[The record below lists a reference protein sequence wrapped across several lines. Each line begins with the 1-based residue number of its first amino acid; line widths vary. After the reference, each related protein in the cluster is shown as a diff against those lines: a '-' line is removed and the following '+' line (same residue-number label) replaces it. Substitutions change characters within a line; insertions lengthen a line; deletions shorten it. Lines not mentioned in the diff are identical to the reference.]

1 MFQVLTGPRD
11 AAAPNEKQNNSLFVG
26 LPERNESIMPS
37 KTPRFE
43 ASALA
48 RSEEAL
54 IPLMGASL
62 LSSVGSLPLHL
73 APLIVAT
80 LISDSRVSLVGA
92 GWLPTVLLLG
102 QLSTSLIL
110 PTFGIHNIRRGA
122 AIVTATVFL
131 TGLAISSFDGFEI
144 ILLGWFLVGQSCG
157 VLMYLGTI
165 AASQFP
171 RKTFA
176 FSLRLAVVL
185 VLAGTLT
192 CLLQVA
198 NSFAS
203 YRALLTTLTPI
214 VGLILAC
221 GVLLHRPAAKV
232 GQVTV
237 AKDSEQWSTRQLSGL
252 VTIYFFFVSLTGF
265 LAYVVQQALTRG
277 ISLPGSVWSMAGM
290 KLIAGLWLLCV
301 ALLEVQEERKE
312 RFMFLAALLTA
323 GLLAVYFSRSV
334 TTFFLGLVLFEI
346 TFNTLSA
353 RLQGAVVTERP
364 QFAGPWLTG
373 AILLGA
379 ATGPPLH
386 GLAINSGLGDIFVLM
401 TVLAAHAPLI
411 WRRST
416 GLESRP
422 N

>member
-1 MFQVLTGPRD
+1 
-11 AAAPNEKQNNSLFVG
+11 
-26 LPERNESIMPS
+26 MPS
-37 KTPRFE
+37 PKTVRFE
-43 ASALA
+43 ASSQG
-48 RSEEAL
+48 RSEE
-54 IPLMGASL
+54 PLVPLLGASL

-73 APLIVAT
+73 APLFVAT
-80 LISDSRVSLVGA
+80 LIADSRVSLVGA

-110 PTFGIHNIRRGA
+110 PTFGIHNVRRGA
-122 AIVTATVFL
+122 AIVTAMVFL
-131 TGLAISSFDGFEI
+131 TGLAISSVDGFEI

-157 VLMYLGTI
+157 VLMYVGTI

-185 VLAGTLT
+185 ILAGTLT

-198 NSFAS
+198 NSFSS

-214 VGLILAC
+214 VGLILLC
-221 GVLLHRPAAKV
+221 GVMLHRPVAKIE
-232 GQVTV
+232 QVTV
-237 AKDSEQWSTRQLSGL
+237 TKDGEQWSIRQLLGL
-252 VTIYFFFVSLTGF
+252 ATVYFFFVSLTGF

-277 ISLPGSVWSMAGM
+277 ISLSGSVWSMAGM
-290 KLIAGLWLLCV
+290 KLISGLWLFCV
-301 ALLEVQEERKE
+301 TFLEVQERRKE
-312 RFMFLAALLTA
+312 RFMFLSALLTA
-323 GLLAVYFSRSV
+323 GILSVYLSRSV
-334 TTFFLGLVLFEI
+334 TAFFLGLVLFEI

-353 RLQGAVVTERP
+353 RLQGAVVAERP

-373 AILLGA
+373 SILLGA

-386 GLAINSGLGDIFVLM
+386 GLAINSGFGGFFLVM
-401 TVLAAHAPLI
+401 TVLAAYAPLI
-411 WRRST
+411 WRHLT
-416 GLESRP
+416 GSRTGQIE